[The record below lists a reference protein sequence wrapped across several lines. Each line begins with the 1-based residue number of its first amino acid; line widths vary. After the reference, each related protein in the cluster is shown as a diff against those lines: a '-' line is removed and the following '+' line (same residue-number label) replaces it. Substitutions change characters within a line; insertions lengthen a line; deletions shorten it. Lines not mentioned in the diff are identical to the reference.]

1 VRAAD
6 EARVIVAFRPGS
18 GLLRERALALVRES
32 PEALAKRQSE
42 QARALGGRLGLA
54 LRAGAA
60 VAERTQ
66 VVLADGVESMQLAA
80 RIARQPDIEYA
91 VPDRRR
97 RIAALPNDPL
107 YLTGSP
113 SAGPA
118 VGQWYLH
125 APDASI
131 PAAMNAVGAWDFSTG
146 DASVVVAVLD
156 TGVRFEHEDLLRAG
170 AGGNLLPGYDL
181 IGDAQIANDGDGRDA
196 DASDPGDW
204 VTAAEANDPSG
215 RFYQCTQQ
223 DPSTHRYVAE
233 NSSWHGTQTASLIAA
248 LTDNGL
254 GMASVARTVRV
265 LPVRVLGKCGG
276 FDSDIIAGMRW
287 AAGLAVPGVP
297 PNANVARV
305 LNLSLGGDGTCSAA
319 YRDAIAAVN
328 AAGAVVVA
336 SAGNSTGHAVGT
348 PANCPGVI
356 AVGGLRHAGTKVG
369 FSDLGSEI
377 SISAPAGNC
386 INTAAGTPCL
396 YPILT
401 TSNAGTTVP
410 VADVDGGSIYT
421 DSFNPSLGTSF
432 SAPLVSGTVALM
444 LSAQPSLTP
453 TAVEAI
459 LRTTARPFPTAAPG
473 VPQCLAPQPTAA
485 TQVDQAECGCTTAT
499 CGAGMLD
506 AGAAVQAA
514 QVGATPNYTGLFW
527 NAPAGSESGWGINF
541 AHQGDVIFATWFTYD
556 LTGKAWWLSL
566 TANRTGATTYA
577 GTLYQTHGPP
587 FNVVPFFPS
596 AVHATPVGSATL
608 TFSDADNGTFAYVV
622 NGIAQ
627 TKAITREIFGPVPA
641 CAWNALPVLGFAANF
656 QDLWWAAPG
665 GVESGWGI
673 NFTQQGD
680 TLFATWFTYDVDG
693 TPLWLS
699 VTAQDTGLDVFSGT
713 LYSTSG
719 PPFNAVPFRPADV
732 TASPVGTAT
741 IRFTDGDSGTLA
753 YNLSLHGGSI
763 AQSKA
768 ITREVFRAPGTACR

>member
-1 VRAAD
+1 VRRRLVPASLLALGALLACPLVRAAD

-66 VVLADGVESMQLAA
+66 VVLADGVDSKQLAA

-287 AAGLAVPGVP
+287 AAGLSVPGVP
-297 PNANVARV
+297 DNPNPARI
-305 LNLSLGGDGTCSAA
+305 LNLSLGGDGACGATATGSAYA
-319 YRDAIAAVN
+319 AAV
-328 AAGAVVVA
+328 AELVARGVIIVA
-336 SAGNSTGHAVGT
+336 SAGNDAGHAVAV

-356 AVGGLRHAGTKVG
+356 AVAGLRHAGTKVG
-369 FSDLGSEI
+369 FSNLGPEVAL
-377 SISAPAGNC
+377 SAPGGNC
-386 INTAAGTPCL
+386 VNLSGACL
-396 YPILT
+396 YPIIT
-401 TSNAGTTVP
+401 ATNAGKTAP
-410 VADVDGGSIYT
+410 AAGSIYS
-421 DSFNPSLGTSF
+421 DGSNASVGTSF
-432 SAPLVSGTVALM
+432 SAPLVAGTAALM
-444 LSAQPSLTP
+444 LAAHPGMLADDVKRVLQRS
-453 TAVEAI
+453 
-459 LRTTARPFPTAAPG
+459 ARPFPTSGGDSGDGSP
-473 VPQCLAPQPTAA
+473 VTQCQPPQAG
-485 TQVDQAECGCTTAT
+485 VDQLQCYCTSST

-506 AGAAVQAA
+506 AGAALLEAVGLQARIDVSPVAPVAGQPITFSEAGSVLAPGRSVTHIAWQISDAGGIAEQGFTGASDGTTASLTPSAAGVFGVLLTIDDNTGAQSSASRTVQVQASVA
-514 QVGATPNYTGLFW
+514 SAPIGNAAAG
-527 NAPAGSESGWGINF
+527 NAPAGGGGGALVAPALLALGAAVAALGRHRRQSAGLRAGGTSEN
-541 AHQGDVIFATWFTYD
+541 
-556 LTGKAWWLSL
+556 
-566 TANRTGATTYA
+566 
-577 GTLYQTHGPP
+577 
-587 FNVVPFFPS
+587 
-596 AVHATPVGSATL
+596 GSCN
-608 TFSDADNGTFAYVV
+608 SIPHRCADS
-622 NGIAQ
+622 
-627 TKAITREIFGPVPA
+627 R
-641 CAWNALPVLGFAANF
+641 
-656 QDLWWAAPG
+656 
-665 GVESGWGI
+665 
-673 NFTQQGD
+673 
-680 TLFATWFTYDVDG
+680 
-693 TPLWLS
+693 
-699 VTAQDTGLDVFSGT
+699 
-713 LYSTSG
+713 
-719 PPFNAVPFRPADV
+719 
-732 TASPVGTAT
+732 
-741 IRFTDGDSGTLA
+741 
-753 YNLSLHGGSI
+753 
-763 AQSKA
+763 
-768 ITREVFRAPGTACR
+768 